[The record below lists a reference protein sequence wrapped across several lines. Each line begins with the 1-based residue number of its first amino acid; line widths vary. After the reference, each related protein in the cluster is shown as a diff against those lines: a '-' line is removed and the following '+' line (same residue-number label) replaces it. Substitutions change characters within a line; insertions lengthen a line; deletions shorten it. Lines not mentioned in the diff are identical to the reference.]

1 VPADDLADAVRPARW
16 RALIVH
22 SATVVVLLVGVFH
35 YYDSTNGFTAL
46 IGFGGKQ
53 AASVVPA
60 LRDLPHQVMP
70 AGSAGYDGQFYAQM
84 AVDPLLKD
92 PLTDSAMDDAPLRA
106 RRILLSWTAYLIG
119 LGRPAW
125 ILQVFALQN
134 VLAWIALTFVLRR
147 WFALTTARGLA
158 LWLGT
163 LFSAGLLWSVRFALL
178 DGPSLLLISLAVASI
193 ESGRRWLAAS
203 ICGIAGLARETNV
216 LTLVGLIDPAEWKSR
231 RSIVRQVG
239 LVALALIPLAIWF
252 DYIHAIYR
260 SRIFTSGETLA
271 RPFAGAVW
279 RTHLALEQFG
289 GGAYRPAAMTFA
301 LVAAFVT
308 QIGFLVARPR
318 WKEPWWRI
326 GVAYAALL
334 PLLGQPL
341 WTGTLPTVIR
351 VELPL
356 LVAFNVGLRDVERHD
371 TFWLLLACGNL
382 SLLLQP
388 LFG

>member
-1 VPADDLADAVRPARW
+1 VPADDLAGAVRPARW
-16 RALIVH
+16 RALLVH
-22 SATVVVLLVGVFH
+22 SATILVLLVAVFR

-53 AASVVPA
+53 DGSVVPA
-60 LRDLPHQVMP
+60 VRDLPHQVMR
-70 AGSAGYDGQFYAQM
+70 GSAGYDGQFYAQM
-84 AVDPLLKD
+84 AVDPLLKH
-92 PLTDSAMDDAPLRA
+92 PLTDSAMDNAPLRA

-119 LGRPAW
+119 FGRPAW
-125 ILQVFALQN
+125 ILQVYALQN

-147 WFALTTARGLA
+147 WFALATARGLA
-158 LWLGT
+158 LWLAT
-163 LFSAGLLWSVRFALL
+163 VFSAGLLWSIRFALL
-178 DGPSLLLISLAVASI
+178 DGPSLLLISLVVASV

-203 ICGIAGLARETNV
+203 IGGIAGLARETNV
-216 LTLVGLIDPAEWKSR
+216 LALFALIDPAEWKSTR
-231 RSIVRQVG
+231 AIARQSG
-239 LVALALIPLAIWF
+239 LVAVTLVPLAIWF

-271 RPFAGAVW
+271 GPLAGALW
-279 RTHLALEQFG
+279 RTHLAVEQFSED
-289 GGAYRPAAMTFA
+289 AYGPALMTFA
-301 LVAAFVT
+301 MVVAFAT
-308 QIGFLVARPR
+308 QIVFLVARPR

-341 WTGTLPTVIR
+341 WTGVLPTVIR

-356 LVAFNVGLRDVERHD
+356 LVAFNVGLRGVERYD
-371 TFWLLLACGNL
+371 AFWLLLVCGNL

-388 LFG
+388 LFR